1 MLEVEAKFR
10 SPGNDR
16 VIEALERL
24 GAKRLSEESME
35 DIYYQHPSRD
45 FGVSDE
51 AIRLRRYGD
60 SAELTYKGP
69 RMASSSA
76 KAREELSMAVVD
88 SLSAARI
95 LERLGFYELTKVRK
109 RRTTYLIDK
118 LRIAV
123 DDVDELGQFV
133 ELELITEDIAKAES
147 LLRSVH
153 KDLPLG
159 DEVKETYLEM
169 LLDRRV

>member
-1 MLEVEAKFR
+1 MLEVEVKFR
-10 SPGNDR
+10 SPENDR

-24 GAKRLSEESME
+24 GAKRLSDESME

-45 FGVSDE
+45 FGISDE
-51 AIRLRRYGD
+51 AIRLRRCGD

-95 LERLGFYELTKVRK
+95 LERLGFSELTTVRK
-109 RRTTYLIDK
+109 RRKTYLIDK
-118 LRIAV
+118 LRVAV

-133 ELELITEDIAKAES
+133 ELELITEDIAKAET
-147 LLRSVH
+147 LLRSVR
-153 KDLPLG
+153 KDLPLE